1 MFNINYPIHV
11 LDNLNLTTEAYRE
24 LLQIEEAHKNK
35 PMQSIQIP
43 LQDGLFKVN
52 TTVNGQSV
60 LSIIDTGANVC
71 AMSTALIQ
79 RVKPIEIKRIQ
90 VNEPGK
96 SIREVALYMCQLHF
110 GDTIKNIEV
119 IERVMDGYD
128 YQFIVGTNFLKNHSF
143 KYNPSENL
151 LTIEL

>member
-11 LDNLNLTTEAYRE
+11 IDDLNLTPEAYRE

-71 AMSTALIQ
+71 AMSPTMIQ
-79 RVKPIEIKRIQ
+79 KLNLKVTRHVS

-128 YQFIVGTNFLKNHSF
+128 YQFIVGTNFLRNLNF
-143 KYNPSENL
+143 TYNPTNNT